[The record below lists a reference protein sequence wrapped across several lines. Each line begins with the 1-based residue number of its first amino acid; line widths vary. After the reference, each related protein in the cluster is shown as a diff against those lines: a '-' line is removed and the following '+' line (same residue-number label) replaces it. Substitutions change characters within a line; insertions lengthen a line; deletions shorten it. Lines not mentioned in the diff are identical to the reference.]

1 MQMSSSGNPVSAVE
15 APNQYVETGDRT
27 IAYRKFGEGPPIV
40 LCLRLRGV
48 MDVWDPGFLDAL
60 AKSFTVVVFDYSGFG
75 LSTGTPSYAKKDNAR
90 DAKDLVDALGFDKV
104 VIAGWSLGGHAAQVF
119 AALYPDSTSHVVAL
133 GSFPPGLPVVSADPL
148 FMKIAL
154 KPIYTEED
162 ELTLFFEPTSKLSRE
177 LGQRSLQRIALRKN
191 GLSPPIPE
199 DVYKPTL
206 MATRDPKSSFPDHD
220 GTYHRFFENTDIP
233 VLALNG
239 DHDLV
244 FPVENWYALNRRW
257 PTLHIVTFPQAG
269 HGPQHQHPELA
280 AELITSFVQNS
291 GAGKH
296 RPR

>member
-1 MQMSSSGNPVSAVE
+1 MFNSHDSVSIH
-15 APNQYVETGDRT
+15 APNQYVDAGGRK
-27 IAYRKFGEGPPIV
+27 IAYRKFGDGPPIV

-48 MDVWDPGFLDAL
+48 MDAWDPGFLDAL

-75 LSTGTPSYAKKDNAR
+75 LSTGIPSYAKKDNAG
-90 DAKDLVDALGFDKV
+90 DAKDLVDALGLGKV

-119 AALYPDSTSHVVAL
+119 AALYPESTSHVVAL
-133 GSFPPGLPVVSADPL
+133 GSFPPGLPVVPADPL

-162 ELTLFFEPTSKLSRE
+162 HLTLFFEPNSKMSRQ
-177 LGQRSLQRIALRKN
+177 LGKASLERIAQRKN

-199 DVYKPTL
+199 HVYKPTL
-206 MATRDPKSSFPDHD
+206 MMTRDPKSSFPDHD
-220 GTYHRFFENTDIP
+220 GAYNRFFETTDIP

-257 PTLHIVTFPQAG
+257 PTLHVVTFPQSG
-269 HGPQHQHPELA
+269 HGPQQQHPEFA
-280 AELITSFVQNS
+280 ADVIASFVH
-291 GAGKH
+291 GAGSDAIAGNA
-296 RPR
+296 